1 MELPP
6 PFLSSLRE
14 KAVIVT
20 GAASGIGLGS
30 AKVLAANG
38 ASVLLADINLQ
49 GAEAAAAALRGH
61 GLRAEAIGVDM
72 AREDAIAAMVEGA
85 IAKFG
90 KIDALHNNVALLARE
105 VVGRD
110 VRITELDADIYRQC
124 LDVNMV
130 GAALAAK
137 HVIPHIVAAGGGA
150 IINTASIAGVRGEIV
165 RAVYGSSKAGLIGL
179 SRSIA
184 AQYGKEGIRAVTI
197 SPGLIMT
204 PSIAKAITQGQVDRL
219 MRHALVTRAGKPEDV
234 GNLAAF
240 LIADEGSYLTGIDIV
255 LDGGFLAHW
264 PTFAEEL
271 ESFGDVSQPVP
282 AQ

>member
-20 GAASGIGLGS
+20 GAASGIGLGC

-38 ASVLLADINLQ
+38 ASVLLADINVD
-49 GAEAAAAALRGH
+49 GAHAAAAALRDH
-61 GLRAEAIGVDM
+61 GFRAEAVGVDM
-72 AREDAIAAMVEGA
+72 AREEAIAAMVAEA
-85 IAKFG
+85 ISKFG
-90 KIDALHNNVALLARE
+90 RLDALHNNVALLARE

-110 VRITELDADIYRQC
+110 LTITELDADIYRQC

-137 HVIPHIVAAGGGA
+137 YAIPHIIASGGGTV
-150 IINTASIAGVRGEIV
+150 INTASIAGVRGEIV
-165 RAVYGSSKAGLIGL
+165 RPVYGSSKAGLIGL

-184 AQYGKEGIRAVTI
+184 AQYGKKGVRAITI

-204 PSIAKAITQGQVDRL
+204 PSIAKAISQGQVDRL

-234 GNLAAF
+234 GNLSAF

-271 ESFGDVSQPVP
+271 EALDDVSQPVP
-282 AQ
+282 VK

>member
-6 PFLSSLRE
+6 PFLSSLRK

-30 AKVLAANG
+30 ATVLAANG
-38 ASVLLADINLQ
+38 ASVLLADINLE
-49 GAEAAAAALRGH
+49 GAEAAAAALREKGFA
-61 GLRAEAIGVDM
+61 AEAIGVDM
-72 AREDAIAAMVEGA
+72 ANEDMIAAMVEGA

-90 KIDALHNNVALLARE
+90 KLDALHNNVALLARE

-137 HVIPHIVAAGGGA
+137 HAIPHIIAAGGGA

-184 AQYGKEGIRAVTI
+184 AQYGKEGVRAVTI

-219 MRHALVTRAGKPEDV
+219 MRHALVNRAGKPEDV

-240 LIADEGSYLTGIDIV
+240 LIADEGSYITGIDIV

-271 ESFGDVSQPVP
+271 ESFADVSQPVP
-282 AQ
+282 GK